1 MKKDNL
7 ELEIKNLVEKFLNHL
22 NKEKKEIFLVS
33 HFDTDGI
40 TSAAIMIQALKKLD
54 KIFSVNII
62 KSLNKEFIE
71 NLPRDKTI
79 LFLDLA
85 SGSLNYLKDSEIEN
99 IFIIDHHDITQQ
111 VPDNVHIVNPVL
123 CEDKQKIS
131 TSGLV
136 YLFCKEIN
144 QENKEFAK
152 LAILGMI
159 GDQLEKEIDILNN
172 GVLGDGEIKK
182 KRGLL
187 IYPSTR
193 PLNRTLEYSSNPYI
207 PGVTGD
213 GEGVK
218 ELLREAGVPIVGGK
232 YKSLIELT
240 EQEMQNL
247 VTAIVL
253 RNPQTKNRELIG
265 DIFLI
270 KFYNKLEDAREL
282 SAMINACSRGGE
294 SSIALK
300 FCMEIPEAK
309 KQAESVH
316 VKHRQHLISGLEFV
330 KKLDKIEGKGFVI
343 INAKNEIKDTII
355 GTIASILSNSPTYEE
370 GTMIIT
376 MAYYEDKIKVSARNS
391 GSEGRNL
398 REILERV
405 IDEIGGEVGGHEFAA
420 GCLIKQNQEKEFID
434 LIKKH
439 CEIELVKI

>member
-1 MKKDNL
+1 MKKNNL
-7 ELEIKNLVEKFLNHL
+7 ELEIKSLVEKFIKHL

-40 TSAAIMIQALKKLD
+40 TSAAIMVQALRKLD
-54 KIFSVNII
+54 QTFSVNIV

-71 NLPRDKTI
+71 RLPRDKTI

-85 SGSLNYLKDSEIEN
+85 SGSLDYLGVCGIKN
-99 IFIIDHHDITQQ
+99 IFIIDHHEVIQQ
-111 VPDNVHIVNPVL
+111 IPENIHIVNPSL
-123 CEDKQKIS
+123 CDKQKIS

-144 QENKEFAK
+144 PENKEFAK

-159 GDQLEKEIDILNN
+159 GDQLEKEIGILNN
-172 GVLGDGEIKK
+172 GVLEDGEIKK

-213 GEGVK
+213 AEGVR
-218 ELLREAGVPIVGGK
+218 ELLREANIPTPNGK

-247 VTAIVL
+247 VTAIIL

-282 SAMINACSRGGE
+282 SAMINACSRLGE
-294 SSIALK
+294 SSTALR

-316 VKHRQHLISGLEFV
+316 VKYRQYLISGLEFV

-355 GTIASILSNSPTYEE
+355 GTIASILSHSPMYEE

-376 MAYYEDKIKVSARNS
+376 MAYYEDKIKISARNV
-391 GSEGRNL
+391 GREGRNV
-398 REILERV
+398 REVLEKV
-405 IDEIGGEVGGHEFAA
+405 INEVEGEVGGHEFAA
-420 GCLIKQNQEKEFID
+420 GCLINQNKEEEFIN
-434 LIKKH
+434 LLKKS
-439 CEIELVKI
+439 CEIEMVKI

>member
-7 ELEIKNLVEKFLNHL
+7 KLEIKGLVEKFINHL

-40 TSAAIMIQALKKLD
+40 TSAAIMIQALRKLD
-54 KIFSVNII
+54 QTFSVNIV

-71 NLPRDKTI
+71 QLPKDKTI

-85 SGSLNYLKDSEIEN
+85 SGSLDYLGVCGIEN
-99 IFIIDHHDITQQ
+99 IFIIDHHEITQQ
-111 VPDNVHIVNPVL
+111 VPKNVHIVNPFL
-123 CEDKQKIS
+123 CDKQKIS

-136 YLFCKEIN
+136 YLFCKEID
-144 QENKEFAK
+144 QSNKEFAK

-172 GVLGDGEIKK
+172 GVIEDGEIKK

-213 GEGVK
+213 SEGVR
-218 ELLREAGVPIVGGK
+218 ELLREANIPTPNGK

-247 VTAIVL
+247 VTAIIL
-253 RNPQTKNRELIG
+253 RNPQTKNKELIG

-282 SAMINACSRGGE
+282 SAMINACSRLGE
-294 SSIALK
+294 SSTALR
-300 FCMEIPEAK
+300 FCMEVSEAK
-309 KQAESVH
+309 KQAETVH
-316 VKHRQHLISGLEFV
+316 VKYRQHLISGLEFV

-355 GTIASILSNSPTYEE
+355 GTIASILSHSPIYEE

-391 GSEGRNL
+391 GREGRNVKDV
-398 REILERV
+398 LEKV
-405 IDEIGGEVGGHEFAA
+405 IDEIGGEIGGHEFAA
-420 GCLIKQNQEKEFID
+420 GCLINQNQEKEFIN
-434 LIKKH
+434 LLKKN